1 MDLQDRVRRL
11 EGRLERANLAREEA
25 ETLLEHKS
33 LELFEANSRLTLL
46 NEWLES
52 TVEQR
57 TTELREA
64 LAHAEAATRM
74 KSEFLATMSHEIRTP
89 MNGVLGTLDLLLEM
103 ELSCEQRHLAEVADG
118 ASRQLLGLLDDLL
131 DLSKIES
138 GEARLQLQPVSIPHI
153 VGSVVE
159 LFRAKGA
166 AKGVK
171 LQAIVDLDDEGW
183 VMADPAYLRR
193 ALFNLV
199 GNATK
204 FTDVGSV
211 TVRASRTNDDQVRI
225 DVADTGPGIPA
236 AEQQKLF
243 QAFSQVSTANTRAE
257 GTGLG
262 LAITQRLVEELGGKI
277 TIESDSDAGAVFSMV
292 MPLPHTDAP
301 APSKAA
307 QTIEQEAVEV
317 DLSGLDILVV
327 DDVPTNQMVAQ
338 TLLQRLGAQ
347 VTLADNGQEAVDFVM
362 AQRFDL
368 VLMDVSMPVMN
379 GYQATREIR
388 ARGLDKR
395 VLPILGLTAHAFD
408 EDIESCLAAGM
419 NDFVAKPIRRSR
431 LLPLLNKYL
440 KPSTLNPETGG
451 VSDANSVERKHRKK
465 TKAMIPP
472 PAVIEADVLEQLAAD
487 VGDEMVPVLLD
498 QFVSEIERRV
508 SSIHARAEEGDIRG
522 SGDEAH
528 ALKSTAGTFGA
539 LSFRDCLAAIEE
551 AGARNDADGVTG
563 RLGNLKHLADKVVS
577 EVAHLSA

>member
-11 EGRLERANLAREEA
+11 EGRLERAILAREEA
-25 ETLLEHKS
+25 ESILEEKS

-57 TTELREA
+57 TTELTQA
-64 LAHAEAATRM
+64 LAHAEAATQM

-103 ELSCEQRHLAEVADG
+103 ELNGEQRRLAEVADG
-118 ASRQLLGLLDDLL
+118 ASRQLLGRLDDLL

-236 AEQQKLF
+236 ADQQKLF

-292 MPLPHTDAP
+292 MPLPRTDAP

-327 DDVPTNQMVAQ
+327 DDVPTN
-338 TLLQRLGAQ
+338 
-347 VTLADNGQEAVDFVM
+347 
-362 AQRFDL
+362 
-368 VLMDVSMPVMN
+368 
-379 GYQATREIR
+379 
-388 ARGLDKR
+388 
-395 VLPILGLTAHAFD
+395 
-408 EDIESCLAAGM
+408 
-419 NDFVAKPIRRSR
+419 
-431 LLPLLNKYL
+431 
-440 KPSTLNPETGG
+440 
-451 VSDANSVERKHRKK
+451 
-465 TKAMIPP
+465 
-472 PAVIEADVLEQLAAD
+472 
-487 VGDEMVPVLLD
+487 
-498 QFVSEIERRV
+498 
-508 SSIHARAEEGDIRG
+508 
-522 SGDEAH
+522 
-528 ALKSTAGTFGA
+528 
-539 LSFRDCLAAIEE
+539 
-551 AGARNDADGVTG
+551 
-563 RLGNLKHLADKVVS
+563 
-577 EVAHLSA
+577 